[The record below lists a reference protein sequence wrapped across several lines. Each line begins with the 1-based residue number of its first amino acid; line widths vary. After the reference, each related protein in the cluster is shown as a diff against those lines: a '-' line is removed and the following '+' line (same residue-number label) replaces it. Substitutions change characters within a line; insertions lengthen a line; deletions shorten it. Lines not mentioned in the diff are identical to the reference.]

1 MLELSYPP
9 DCVVRHHGEGS
20 IRVMVWGS
28 LNANPQFL
36 VRLYGSGKVLVVD
49 QSDLRMAGNP
59 GDERDEGGLQIPEDW
74 AKPSRPAEPV
84 DPRPPLS
91 ERVPLPYG
99 RSPALTPR
107 QFLHTPGYHHLR
119 ARVRRNS
126 DDSVEEWVEEAQRKE
141 GPWFPCA
148 EAP

>member
-1 MLELSYPP
+1 MSTACWMLELSDPP

-74 AKPSRPAEPV
+74 
-84 DPRPPLS
+84 
-91 ERVPLPYG
+91 
-99 RSPALTPR
+99 TPK
-107 QFLHTPGYHHLR
+107 
-119 ARVRRNS
+119 RRDS
-126 DDSVEEWVEEAQRKE
+126 DDIPEWTMCNRPGCGVAGSGTSCSLIGCR
-141 GPWFPCA
+141 GAW

>member
-1 MLELSYPP
+1 MLELSDPP

-74 AKPSRPAEPV
+74 KPQPKASQLAVGQMAISAE
-84 DPRPPLS
+84 RYAELRRGQQEYNGF
-91 ERVPLPYG
+91 ERG
-99 RSPALTPR
+99 AL
-107 QFLHTPGYHHLR
+107 
-119 ARVRRNS
+119 
-126 DDSVEEWVEEAQRKE
+126 
-141 GPWFPCA
+141 
-148 EAP
+148 

>member
-1 MLELSYPP
+1 MSTACWMLELSDPP

-28 LNANPQFL
+28 LNSNPQFL

-74 AKPSRPAEPV
+74 NKSEPKVACLRVGCAVPGSGAWCSKPGCP
-84 DPRPPLS
+84 
-91 ERVPLPYG
+91 
-99 RSPALTPR
+99 
-107 QFLHTPGYHHLR
+107 
-119 ARVRRNS
+119 S
-126 DDSVEEWVEEAQRKE
+126 D
-141 GPWFPCA
+141 G
-148 EAP
+148 